1 MIPRLMVPAA
11 VAASLLACNPRP
23 SEEELTQSR
32 GGRVDVFFND
42 PGTRPDNVFDAD
54 LAGQLVAL
62 VDQAQVSIDF
72 AVMGFTY
79 TPLVDAVERAWDRG
93 VVVRMVGDAGHLNNS
108 GYARFRD
115 RHFPMMVG
123 NLGHIMHDKFM
134 IVDGRFVFCGTAN
147 WSQSDL
153 IQNSNNGMVMDSPA
167 IAADFTQEFEQMFG
181 GRFGNNKVEI
191 DNGRTYQVGDTNVEV
206 WFSPNEDAMGRILEV
221 VKAAEEELHFTIF
234 AFTKDQIG
242 SEFVRLH
249 ESGVF
254 VSGVID
260 QSQLH
265 SNGQYHEAYRL
276 IGAGIPVR
284 MDGNDNST
292 LPGDYQAGGGRLHSK
307 TMVID
312 PNGANP
318 TIITGSFNWSSS
330 ATQSNDEYLVVLRG
344 PRVAEAY
351 SQYFDYLWDSAR
363 VLGSDFAGEGDRDVH
378 PGDLVIN
385 EVMWFGLN
393 ASDVDGY
400 DEFLEIKNR
409 TDRDISLDMW
419 SISNE
424 QDVVVGFPPGSL
436 IKANST
442 FLVLDHTL
450 ETYADGA
457 PQDEVSA
464 YKDGDL
470 VLNAFNDNRQSRLYL
485 KDGTLELYLRDPR
498 GVLVDRAGDGG
509 AAFAGGPDGPVTRSM
524 ERNANPGDGAS
535 PGAWHSCDQAEGGV
549 NVNDAFKE
557 DIIATP
563 GEENSPG

>member
-1 MIPRLMVPAA
+1 LNRLLLPALA
-11 VAASLLACNPRP
+11 LTAAIACNRPP
-23 SEEELTQSR
+23 SEADLDGTR
-32 GGRVDVFFND
+32 GGRLDVFFND
-42 PGTRPDNVFDAD
+42 PGTRPDNVFEAD

-62 VDQAQVSIDF
+62 VDQAQVSIDM

-79 TPLVDAVERAWDRG
+79 TPLVDALERAWDRG
-93 VVVRMVGDAGHLNNS
+93 VVIRMVGDAGHLNNS

-134 IVDGRFVFCGTAN
+134 IVDGRFVFAGTAN
-147 WSQSDL
+147 WSESDL
-153 IQNSNNGMVMDSPA
+153 IRNSNNAFLVDSPFV
-167 IAADFTQEFEQMFG
+167 AADFAQEFEQMFG

-191 DNGRTYQVGDTNVEV
+191 DNGRLYTVGDTSIEV
-206 WFSPNEDAMGRILEV
+206 WFSPNEDAMGRILEIV
-221 VKAAEEELHFTIF
+221 AETQEELHFTIF

-249 ESGVF
+249 ERGVN

-276 IGAGIPVR
+276 IAAGIPVR
-284 MDGNDNST
+284 LDGNDNSV

-344 PRVAEAY
+344 PRVAEDYAN
-351 SQYFDYLWDSAR
+351 YFQYLWGNAR
-363 VLGSDFAGEGDRDVH
+363 EAGIDFLGDGDGELQFGDV
-378 PGDLVIN
+378 VIN
-385 EVMWFGLN
+385 EVMWYGLN
-393 ASDVDGY
+393 DGDVDGY
-400 DEFLEIKNR
+400 DEFVELRNL
-409 TDRDISLDMW
+409 TDRDIRLDMW
-419 SISNE
+419 QLTNE
-424 QDVVVGFPPGSL
+424 QDVVIGFPPGSL
-436 IKANST
+436 LKANDT

-457 PQDEVSA
+457 PQDELSA
-464 YKDGDL
+464 YAHGDL
-470 VLNAFNDNRQSRLYL
+470 VLNAFNDNRQARMYL
-485 KDGTLELYLRDPR
+485 KDGNLELYLRDPR
-498 GVLVDRAGDGG
+498 GKLVDQAGDGG
-509 AAFAGGPDGPVTRSM
+509 AAFAGGPDGAVIRSM
-524 ERNANPGDGAS
+524 ERNANPGDGADPDS
-535 PGAWHSCDQAEGGV
+535 WHSCDQDEGGA
-549 NVNDAFKE
+549 NVNDAYRN

-563 GEENSPG
+563 GEPNSPG